1 MNKCVK
7 IKDVFDLQMGKTPA
21 RNNAQ
26 YWRGNNKWI
35 SIADIGKS
43 EKIISDTKENIT
55 DLAVSE
61 SGIKVVPKG
70 TVIMS
75 FKLSI
80 GKTAITADDMFTNEA
95 IMAFINKGTY
105 DIDTNYLYHY
115 CNGNDWLAG
124 SNKAV
129 KGITL
134 NKATLAEKTI
144 KIPDIEEQKHI
155 AYELDAVD
163 DLVRIKK
170 EELENLEQL
179 IKTRFVE
186 MFGDPVRNEKG
197 WSMIALGDVAEIKI
211 GPFGTLLHKEDY
223 ITGGH
228 ALVNPSHIIDGKI
241 CVDEK
246 LTISDEKYEELSAYH
261 LTVGDIVLGRR
272 GEMGR
277 CAVVYQEG
285 LLCGTGS
292 IIVRPNEKMKPYFL
306 QNIISNPTYK
316 KVIEDKAVGVTMMNL
331 NVPIVSSLAIP
342 KLPIKMQEKF
352 IEFMIA
358 VDEAKQVIKQQLEE
372 LEILKKSLMQKYF
385 G

>member
-7 IKDVFDLQMGKTPA
+7 IKDVFELQMGKTPA

-26 YWRGNNKWI
+26 YWGGNNKWI

-95 IMAFINKGTY
+95 IMAFINKGIY

-163 DLVRIKK
+163 DLIRIKK

-372 LEILKKSLMQKYF
+372 LEILKKTLMQKYF